1 MADKK
6 MLELRKRIKSK
17 KPLMIRQDWYKK
29 TRLAK
34 VWRRP
39 KGLHSK
45 FRHRRKEREGA
56 VEPGWGS
63 PREAK
68 WLHSSGLEF
77 VVVNSPSE
85 LEKIAKDTQG
95 IVLAAAVGSKKKID
109 IVKLAMKK
117 NISILN
123 LKNPAEWIA
132 KKELELEQRK
142 KEKIKKQ
149 AKPEEKKLGSSQA
162 SSEPKRAALPEEKK
176 TEQKTQEK
184 VGAQS
189 EPTSQRAGRA
199 GVAEEKKIEMTATAS
214 EKLTEEKKEAEKK
227 EKDKLLTKRTV

>member
-45 FRHRRKEREGA
+45 FRHRRKERQGA

-77 VVVNSPSE
+77 VVVNSTFE

-95 IVLAAAVGSKKKID
+95 IVIAGAVGSKKKID

-149 AKPEEKKLGSSQA
+149 AKPEEKK
-162 SSEPKRAALPEEKK
+162 EEKK
-176 TEQKTQEK
+176 PEQKKQEK
-184 VGAQS
+184 VGAQN

-199 GVAEEKKIEMTATAS
+199 GVAEEKKTEIAAAVG
-214 EKLTEEKKEAEKK
+214 EKLAEEKKEAEKK
-227 EKDKLLTKRTV
+227 EKDKLLTKRNV

>member
-45 FRHRRKEREGA
+45 FRHRRKERQGA

-77 VVVNSPSE
+77 VIVNSPSE

-95 IVLAAAVGSKKKID
+95 IVLAAAVGSKKKME

-142 KEKIKKQ
+142 KEKTKKQ
-149 AKPEEKKLGSSQA
+149 AKPEEKK
-162 SSEPKRAALPEEKK
+162 EEKKPEEKK
-176 TEQKTQEK
+176 TEQKKQEK
-184 VGAQS
+184 AD
-189 EPTSQRAGRA
+189 
-199 GVAEEKKIEMTATAS
+199 EKKIEMKATAD